1 PTPGL
6 LEHPLLAEDPLVGR
20 ASHDVHADVRHQRVH
35 LRHDVALHGE
45 EPGERVGFIGEE
57 PVEGRR
63 GEVNEPRGRGG
74 RHVSPDG
81 GRERGPNC
89 AASFHASQPLAS
101 RSVQE
106 PTHSHPRPAV
116 QISPWETRLS
126 GPSGRRCVLKQVDV
140 KTPEDL
146 PRLFAEAWNRR
157 DPDALASLFEL
168 DAEFVNVTG
177 IWWHDRD
184 AIRKAHA
191 YGLSRIFPESTLRI
205 M

>member
-1 PTPGL
+1 
-6 LEHPLLAEDPLVGR
+6 
-20 ASHDVHADVRHQRVH
+20 
-35 LRHDVALHGE
+35 
-45 EPGERVGFIGEE
+45 
-57 PVEGRR
+57 
-63 GEVNEPRGRGG
+63 
-74 RHVSPDG
+74 
-81 GRERGPNC
+81 
-89 AASFHASQPLAS
+89 
-101 RSVQE
+101 
-106 PTHSHPRPAV
+106 
-116 QISPWETRLS
+116 
-126 GPSGRRCVLKQVDV
+126 V

-205 M
+205 MHTRVKWLTDTVAVVHARLRLEGQSPVGDVRVPGSRASIFSFVARLGPEGWRCASAQNTDIIVGKETLVRDVEGQLQAVDYRSLPEP